1 MRRSAALAG
10 LALALLSVACTH
22 RTRGPVSY
30 RETKTFPATAGKLV
44 RLELASLDLL
54 VRAAEATEIT
64 VTVALEARSGS
75 GRAAQ
80 RWVAQHTPVFED
92 SESTLEVRLP
102 RRSNGVFVVGMLHTS
117 ATVEVTI
124 PPGCRLEVRSAS
136 GDVEL
141 EGTAALAGPVR
152 LNTASGDVG
161 VRGGAASLVVTTAS
175 GAVRVAGRDLET
187 LEVETASGDVTVEAT
202 TGKALVDTAS
212 GSIRLRSLTG
222 DLSVDT
228 TSGDVRAS
236 WRSLPATGRVSV
248 RTTSSDVR
256 LRLPV
261 TPALAGRLSTSSGRI
276 VSDVDGVWGRSH
288 RSLEIGAA
296 KGGVELD
303 VRTTSGDI
311 HLDTTRAEL

>member
-1 MRRSAALAG
+1 
-10 LALALLSVACTH
+10 
-22 RTRGPVSY
+22 VSY

-44 RLELASLDLL
+44 RLELASLDPLIR
-54 VRAAEATEIT
+54 VAEATEIT
-64 VTVALEARSGS
+64 VTVALEARSSS

-80 RWVAQHTPVFED
+80 RWVARHTPVFED

-102 RRSNGVFVVGMLHTS
+102 RRPHGAFVVGMLHTS
-117 ATVEVTI
+117 DTVEVTI
-124 PPGCRLEVRSAS
+124 PPGCRLEVRSTS

-161 VRGGAASLVVTTAS
+161 VRGGASALVVKTAS
-175 GAVRVAGRDLET
+175 GDVRVTGGTVEQ
-187 LEVETASGDVTVEAT
+187 LEVETASGDVTVEAST
-202 TGKALVDTAS
+202 ARALVDTAS

-228 TSGDVRAS
+228 TSGDVRAT
-236 WRSLPATGRVSV
+236 WVSLPATGRVSV
-248 RTTSSDVR
+248 RTTSGGVR
-256 LRLPV
+256 LRMPV

-276 VSDVDGVWGRSH
+276 VSDVDGAWGRSH

-296 KGGVELD
+296 AGGVELD